1 MENELIRLVVGSL
14 VSGIIGSFISI
25 FPLWR
30 AIKKRQEKAEKNLSA
45 RQDFQ
50 SRRERISDEAIH
62 SAMKII
68 FWIRKGCKIH
78 DSIAWNGELDKA
90 VVLFEEVESRL
101 INLNQEIVDTYRC
114 EHK

>member
-1 MENELIRLVVGSL
+1 MDNGLIQLIIGSL
-14 VSGIIGSFISI
+14 VSGFIGSMISI

-30 AIKKRQEKAEKNLSA
+30 AIKKRQEKAEKNLQD
-45 RQDFQ
+45 RQEFQ
-50 SRRERISDEAIH
+50 LRRERISDEAIH

-78 DSIAWNGELDKA
+78 DSQAWNGELDKS
-90 VVLFEEVESRL
+90 VVLFEEVEKKL
-101 INLNQEIVDTYRC
+101 VDLNQEIVDTYRQ